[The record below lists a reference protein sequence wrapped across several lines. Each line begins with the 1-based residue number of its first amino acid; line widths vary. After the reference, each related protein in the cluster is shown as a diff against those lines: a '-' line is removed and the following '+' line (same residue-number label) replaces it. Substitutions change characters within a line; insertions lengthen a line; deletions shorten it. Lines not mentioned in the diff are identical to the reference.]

1 MKFYVAEVQKVNSV
15 REAEEIS
22 AKDLT
27 EAKRKASRGQA
38 FCGTVLVIGTEINE
52 DGFITDPMVY
62 KESGKW
68 HNI

>member
-1 MKFYVAEVQKVNSV
+1 MKFYVAEVQNVNSV

-38 FCGTVLVIGTEINE
+38 FCGTVLVIGTEIDEN
-52 DGFITDPMVY
+52 GFITDLLVY
-62 KESGKW
+62 KENGKW

>member
-1 MKFYVAEVQKVNSV
+1 MKFYVAEVQNVNSV

-38 FCGTVLVIGTEINE
+38 FCGTVLVIGTEIDEN
-52 DGFITDPMVY
+52 GFITDLLVY
-62 KESGKW
+62 KENGKW
-68 HNI
+68 HTI

>member
-1 MKFYVAEVQKVNSV
+1 MKFYVAEVQNVNSV
-15 REAEEIS
+15 RKAEEIS
-22 AKDLT
+22 ARDLT
-27 EAKRKASRGQA
+27 EAKRKASRSQA

-52 DGFITDPMVY
+52 DGFIKDPMVY

>member
-1 MKFYVAEVQKVNSV
+1 MKFYVAEVQNVNSV

-38 FCGTVLVIGTEINE
+38 FYGTVLVIGTEIDEN
-52 DGFITDPMVY
+52 GFITDPMVY

>member
-1 MKFYVAEVQKVNSV
+1 MKFYVAEVQNVNSV
-15 REAEEIS
+15 REA
-22 AKDLT
+22 

-38 FCGTVLVIGTEINE
+38 FYGTVLVIGTEIDEN
-52 DGFITDPMVY
+52 GFITDPMVY

>member
-1 MKFYVAEVQKVNSV
+1 MKFYVAEVQNLNSV

-38 FCGTVLVIGTEINE
+38 FCGTVLVIGTEIAEN
-52 DGFITDPMVY
+52 GFITNPLVY
-62 KESGKW
+62 KENGKW
-68 HNI
+68 HNT